1 MKRAIIFA
9 NGQMEALPPTLNEIL
24 VGSVIIAADGGTLHC
39 KTLGITPDV
48 IIGDFDSLATE
59 DITSFRAAG
68 VELIQ
73 YSSHKDETDLELALQ
88 LALDRNL
95 TQVFI
100 LGAMGA
106 RWDMTIANLLLA
118 AQDKFSAMDIRLLD
132 GTQELSILCGEGQA
146 AIEGRQGD
154 SLSLIPIHG
163 DAIGVSTYGLEYSLK
178 DEKLYFGSPR
188 GVSNVILDAGA
199 QVSVRDGIL
208 LVCLIKSRD
217 N

>member
-1 MKRAIIFA
+1 MRRAIIFA
-9 NGQMEALPPTLNEIL
+9 NGQMEALPPAISELFP
-24 VGSVIIAADGGTLHC
+24 GDVIIAANGGTLHC
-39 KTLGITPDV
+39 KKLGIMPEV

-95 TQVFI
+95 NRVFI

-106 RWDMTIANLLLA
+106 RWDMTIANVLLA

-132 GTQELSILCGEGQA
+132 GSQELSILRGEGKVDIQ
-146 AIEGRQGD
+146 GRQGD

-188 GVSNVILDAGA
+188 GVSNVILADHA
-199 QVSVRDGIL
+199 QLSIREGVL
-208 LVCLIKSRD
+208 LVCLMKRQ
-217 N
+217 NN